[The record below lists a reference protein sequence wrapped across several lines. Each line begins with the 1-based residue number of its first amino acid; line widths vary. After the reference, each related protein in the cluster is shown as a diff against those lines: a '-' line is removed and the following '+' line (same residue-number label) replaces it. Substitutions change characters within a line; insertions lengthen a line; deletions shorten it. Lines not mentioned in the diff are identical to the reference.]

1 METKDTTS
9 RYIIL
14 KDGNGMEYKFVNFNN
29 PEICPRQGIVEIEA
43 LRDKNFR
50 KDSDF
55 SLSIGTPVDPDGV
68 IWAIPTGVN
77 KADGSFKFQR
87 IMLKANT
94 FFDRNIDNQAKM
106 CAIVMHS
113 QHVMGSPLLKG
124 RPKFKVRN
132 KEEQAKKGLDKKKLS
147 VDAYAIASKL
157 FGDELRDIASTI
169 GYPVDNQ
176 SETIIS
182 NQVTDYAF
190 NSPEDFLKIWNDPN
204 RNYLTIL
211 KKAVSVGVVEN
222 NLALGYLYNGL
233 NLGRTESHAVLYL
246 RDKPDLAVAIDTITK
261 ERKEAA
267 ARAMATPSYMKLD
280 NIAPIKEEAKD
291 SELQNQVKELM
302 EQNKKLMEMLMVGKS
317 ENLST
322 EVVKTEDEEMVALRK
337 KANELKIKGANL
349 PKMSKEKLSAL
360 IAEAEGMPS

>member
-1 METKDTTS
+1 
-9 RYIIL
+9 
-14 KDGNGMEYKFVNFNN
+14 MEYKFINFNN

-55 SLSIGTPVDPDGV
+55 NLSIGTPVDTDGV

-87 IMLKANT
+87 IILKAST
-94 FFDRNIDNQAKM
+94 FFDRSIENQAKM

-113 QHVMGSPLLKG
+113 QHTEGSPLLKG

-132 KEEQAKKGLDKKKLS
+132 KEEQAKKGLDKKRLA

-157 FGDELRDIASTI
+157 YGEELRDIAATI
-169 GYPVDNQ
+169 GYPTDNQ

-190 NSPEDFLKIWNDPN
+190 NSPQDFLKIWNDPN

-211 KKAVSVGVVEN
+211 KKAASVGIVEN
-222 NLALGYLYNGL
+222 NPAFGYLYNGL

-246 RDKPDLAVAIDTITK
+246 REKPDLAVAIDAITK
-261 ERKEAA
+261 ERKEASVK
-267 ARAMATPSYMKLD
+267 AMETPAYMRT
-280 NIAPIKEEAKD
+280 NNVAPIKQGKED

-302 EQNKKLMEMLMVGKS
+302 EQNKKLMEMLMAGKS

-322 EVVKTEDEEMVALRK
+322 EVSKSEDEEMVALRK
-337 KANELKIKGANL
+337 RANELKIKGANL
-349 PKMSKEKLSAL
+349 PKMSKEKLQAL